1 MPMTPISGTP
11 VAAHAAYAVLLPRAD
26 RVDAPRIA
34 RALARFLEV
43 PVHDAAV
50 RARRSCG
57 IVAEGLGEEQAR
69 ALAKRLEEEAVGG
82 WVLKGDALATVPLAE
97 PLKGLE
103 LYAAGFRPALEAAAG
118 DLIAGRSIRLVA
130 AAMIEREMILDVLID
145 FPWRRLRVHAE
156 RFDFRCLGG
165 RMNLDA
171 RNNLRELVGALCAL
185 SPSALKGRG
194 TETLLA
200 DRRSEPL
207 AYDAVED
214 LEREER
220 WLLTIA

>member
-1 MPMTPISGTP
+1 MAPLSGTP

-26 RVDAPRIA
+26 RADAPRVA

-57 IVAEGLGEEQAR
+57 IIAEGLSEEHAK
-69 ALAKRLEEEAVGG
+69 ALARHLEEESVGG
-82 WVLKGDALATVPLAE
+82 WVLRGDALATVPIAE
-97 PLKGLE
+97 PVRGLE
-103 LYAAGFRPALEAAAG
+103 LFAMGIRPALEG
-118 DLIAGRSIRLVA
+118 GGELIAGRSIRLVA
-130 AAMIEREMILDVLID
+130 AASIERSMILDVLID
-145 FPWRRLRVHAE
+145 FPFRRLRVQAE

-171 RNNLRELVGALCAL
+171 RNNLRELVCALCAL
-185 SPSALKGRG
+185 SPSALRGRG
-194 TETLLA
+194 TEMLLA
-200 DRRSEPL
+200 DGRAEPL
-207 AYDAVED
+207 SYDAVED